1 MANIR
6 RVTTVTSYI
15 LFATKKG
22 VLTDEGDTIARNG
35 LGSMSIPQDAEVSLR
50 KAEGGG
56 FELVVK
62 YEPAEEVAAS

>member
-50 KAEGGG
+50 KAEGG